1 MGAVCTYPEAACQ
14 HTVRILTSTTTTLGH
29 AARVAH
35 DLPFT
40 GASIAPLVELGIFI
54 LAIGILLLALT
65 RRAL

>member
-14 HTVRILTSTTTTLGH
+14 HTVRILTSTTTTL
-29 AARVAH
+29 ARVAH

-40 GASIAPLVELGIFI
+40 GVNIAPLVELGIFI